1 MVRWTLEDLKNCK
14 ESEDAIEF
22 KAAEQGNFA
31 YNGGT
36 KNNPSDRRKCILGY
50 IVALCNSGGGSL
62 VLGMSD
68 KYPHVVVGTK
78 QNDGSIGKLQGNIYK
93 DIKISTDVYELYD
106 DPVKRKGRVLVIDVP
121 NRPLGKTFKFEDVT
135 LTRFGEEMKP
145 MPDEMLFRI
154 MQEQEPDFSA
164 EICKGASLD
173 DLDIDAIDIMKHK
186 YAKKQDNVSFLTL
199 SDAQILSDLHLIK
212 NGKITYAALILVGKK
227 NAIEEYIP
235 QSAILLELR
244 HSQSQIPFDNR
255 ITYRDAFYKY
265 IDQLWHDIDLR
276 NGKLDIREGAY
287 IFNLPYFNEEVIRES
302 INNAVA
308 HRDYRRES
316 ETVIKL
322 FPDALHIINIGG
334 FPLGVSIDNLL
345 TVPST
350 PRNRLLADV
359 LSKTGVVERSGQ
371 GVDKIIK
378 NTLLEGKDE
387 PDYSHSDSFKVELR
401 LSATIKD
408 KAFAM
413 FLESEQRELAEEDKL
428 SVQEIIGLYNIR
440 KGIMPEKNILDAL
453 KRRNLIERRGKT
465 RGTYYVLSS
474 CYYEFCGEEGEYSKN
489 AEWNNNQVLSVI
501 MPHFTRYGQAKMKDL
516 ASLLEGHLTR
526 RQVRLQVAKLVETH
540 ILNKEGKGAG
550 TIYKLS
556 KEYFE
561 RSEIMKE
568 ALKIGME
575 ELLRRAKVE
584 DSQ

>member
-50 IVALCNSGGGSL
+50 VVALCNSGGGSL

-78 QNDGSIGKLQGNIYK
+78 QNDGSIGKLQSNIYK

-121 NRPLGKTFKFEDVT
+121 NRPLGKTFTFEDVT

-287 IFNLPYFNEEVIRES
+287 IFNLPYFNEDVIRES

-371 GVDKIIK
+371 GVDKIIM

-526 RQVRLQVAKLVETH
+526 RQVRLQVAKLVEAH

-584 DSQ
+584 DSK

>member
-1 MVRWTLEDLKNCK
+1 M
-14 ESEDAIEF
+14 
-22 KAAEQGNFA
+22 
-31 YNGGT
+31 
-36 KNNPSDRRKCILGY
+36 
-50 IVALCNSGGGSL
+50 
-62 VLGMSD
+62 
-68 KYPHVVVGTK
+68 
-78 QNDGSIGKLQGNIYK
+78 
-93 DIKISTDVYELYD
+93 
-106 DPVKRKGRVLVIDVP
+106 
-121 NRPLGKTFKFEDVT
+121 
-135 LTRFGEEMKP
+135 
-145 MPDEMLFRI
+145 
-154 MQEQEPDFSA
+154 
-164 EICKGASLD
+164 
-173 DLDIDAIDIMKHK
+173 
-186 YAKKQDNVSFLTL
+186 
-199 SDAQILSDLHLIK
+199 
-212 NGKITYAALILVGKK
+212 
-227 NAIEEYIP
+227 
-235 QSAILLELR
+235 
-244 HSQSQIPFDNR
+244 
-255 ITYRDAFYKY
+255 
-265 IDQLWHDIDLR
+265 R

-287 IFNLPYFNEEVIRES
+287 IFNLPYFNEDVIRES

-371 GVDKIIK
+371 GVDKIIM

-526 RQVRLQVAKLVETH
+526 RQVRLQVAKLVEAH

-584 DSQ
+584 DSK